1 MYDHLQ
7 ANQLLPDEQKGCR
20 RRSRG
25 TKDQLL
31 IDKAVLREARVKK
44 RCLSMA
50 WIDYRKAYDMVP
62 HSWIV
67 EMLRMVKVAGNM
79 EGLVT
84 RSMKDW
90 KTVLTSNG
98 EVLGEV
104 DIRRGIFQGDSLSP
118 LLFIII
124 MMPLS
129 MLLRREKLGYT
140 FGSGGKTINH
150 LVFMDDI
157 KLYGKSENEL
167 EALVELVRVFSRD
180 IGMEFGIDKCAV
192 LSIRE

>member
-1 MYDHLQ
+1 
-7 ANQLLPDEQKGCR
+7 
-20 RRSRG
+20 
-25 TKDQLL
+25 
-31 IDKAVLREARVKK
+31 
-44 RCLSMA
+44 
-50 WIDYRKAYDMVP
+50 MVP

-67 EMLRMVKVAGNM
+67 EMLRMVKVAGNVA
-79 EGLVT
+79 GLVT
-84 RSMKDW
+84 GSMKDW

-129 MLLRREKLGYT
+129 MLLRKEKLGYA

-157 KLYGKSENEL
+157 KLYGKSEKEL

-180 IGMEFGIDKCAV
+180 IGM
-192 LSIRE
+192 